1 MYFLTFLFSLS
12 GKKSVLLIMCFIY
25 IFFFFAFVVVQLS
38 LFSPRDNFIPPIQ
51 IILQLKTSAKTSGL
65 ES

>member
-1 MYFLTFLFSLS
+1 MYFLTFLFSIL
-12 GKKSVLLIMCFIY
+12 GKKSVADHVLY
-25 IFFFFAFVVVQLS
+25 TFFAFVVVVQLS

-51 IILQLKTSAKTSGL
+51 IILQSKTSAKTSGL

>member
-12 GKKSVLLIMCFIY
+12 GKKSVLLIMCFT
-25 IFFFFAFVVVQLS
+25 FFFALVVVVQLS

-51 IILQLKTSAKTSGL
+51 IILQSKTSAKTSGL